1 MIITGISYA
10 KKSGGAEKALLF
22 LLQHLAS
29 NSVSYFYEYS
39 SGKLYKVRDTSI
51 EFLRETSPRN
61 VDNLSDKIVI
71 FDLKLGVIWSYRFY
85 FSNSNKI
92 VSERA
97 FPTRFSSSYRMLMSL
112 MMMFSRAKF
121 VFQTKEAR
129 KLYLLP
135 FRKAEIIENY
145 ILSQGRQ
152 YNLAVRDI
160 DILIPGRICFEKGW
174 SQAPVFFEFLNK
186 LNISLRIVVLGDGDI
201 SEFVDL
207 KYYSNLDI
215 VVTPY
220 SENIDGFYSRC
231 KVVVLF
237 SNLEGYPNVI
247 LEGMFFGAAICCLKS
262 NNILSR
268 LLPDDNL
275 CLDNWSQLSNIT
287 FLELLESCFRVGYG
301 NYLTMVSRSNSAILK
316 RWEVVIA

>member
-1 MIITGISYA
+1 MTITGISYA

-29 NSVSYFYEYS
+29 NSVCYFYEYS
-39 SGKLYKVRDTSI
+39 SGKLYKVMDNSI
-51 EFLRETSPRN
+51 EFFRETSPKN
-61 VDNLSDKIVI
+61 VDGLSDRIVI
-71 FDLKLGVIWSYRFY
+71 FDLKLGIIWSYRFY
-85 FSNSNKI
+85 FSNSNII

-97 FPTRFSSSYRMLMSL
+97 FPTRFSPSYRMLMSL

-129 KLYLLP
+129 KLYLAP
-135 FRKAEIIENY
+135 FRNAEIIENY

-152 YNLAVRDI
+152 CNLADRDI

-174 SQAPVFFEFLNK
+174 SEAPVFFGFLNK

-201 SEFVDL
+201 SEFVDI

-215 VVTPY
+215 AVTPY
-220 SENIDGFYSRC
+220 SESIDGFYSRS

-287 FLELLESCFRVGYG
+287 FLELLESYFRVGYG